1 MPPAVEASFHRHVP
15 PSAGQCHPSPTYTVL
30 PPETS
35 PKGRMLSQLA
45 GYSLTVAP
53 TACYILT
60 TVAQGE
66 YRGLSQG
73 LEVR

>member
-1 MPPAVEASFHRHVP
+1 MPPEPHLQSL
-15 PSAGQCHPSPTYTVL
+15 YTVL

-45 GYSLTVAP
+45 GYSLTAAP
-53 TACYILT
+53 IACYILT

-66 YRGLSQG
+66 GYLKVLRSDDSLGKEG
-73 LEVR
+73 YFYT